1 MARLADTLTEA
12 GHNVTFF
19 TPIMDESRRN
29 QLGVKLTK
37 DVIKLE
43 QDETMKKRKVTIDNV
58 MSLFWTMDVTSE
70 NGHRCLE
77 TIHQQ
82 AVLTC
87 DNMFR
92 NKELIEKLRS
102 KDYDVGLAEPL
113 MTCGLALFRH
123 LGIDKVVLTNSCVNY
138 DVMIPATGEPEDTSY
153 LPSMNS
159 QVTDKMTFAER
170 LENYNLFYL
179 MYDTFGKM
187 FDDETKMYRSHLGE
201 EFPNWR
207 ELVADASL
215 HFINAIP
222 SIDFPRPS
230 LPKTIAIGGISIDVE
245 QIDAIENTED
255 SEFSEILDRR
265 PKNMLISFGTLARSS
280 DMPEHF
286 KNNLIQVFKSEP
298 NCTFIWKYE
307 TDDVSFADGVDN
319 VVFVKWLPQKALL
332 KDKRM
337 TAFLTHGGL
346 GSTTEAAFLAI
357 PTIMFP
363 IFADQSRNS
372 NMLGRHGMSIVLHK
386 RDLGNFQ
393 KLRNSFHEILNNEK
407 YRLNAKKVSEMVR
420 NQPLNPKELVVKYIE
435 FVGKYGPFPLMS
447 PYSLK
452 MPYYQRYNYDIYAFK
467 TVLFLVPV
475 LLICIVFKL
484 VISYFQVTIVSKDTK
499 GKME

>member
-1 MARLADTLTEA
+1 MTE
-12 GHNVTFF
+12 
-19 TPIMDESRRN
+19 IR
-29 QLGVKLTK
+29 
-37 DVIKLE
+37 
-43 QDETMKKRKVTIDNV
+43 KKK
-58 MSLFWTMDVTSE
+58 F
-70 NGHRCLE
+70 
-77 TIHQQ
+77 
-82 AVLTC
+82 
-87 DNMFR
+87 
-92 NKELIEKLRS
+92 
-102 KDYDVGLAEPL
+102 
-113 MTCGLALFRH
+113 
-123 LGIDKVVLTNSCVNY
+123 
-138 DVMIPATGEPEDTSY
+138 PA
-153 LPSMNS
+153 MNS

-280 DMPEHF
+280 DMPEDF

-332 KDKRM
+332 SEFPSFIKV
-337 TAFLTHGGL
+337 
-346 GSTTEAAFLAI
+346 E
-357 PTIMFP
+357 TI
-363 IFADQSRNS
+363 
-372 NMLGRHGMSIVLHK
+372 L
-386 RDLGNFQ
+386 
-393 KLRNSFHEILNNEK
+393 
-407 YRLNAKKVSEMVR
+407 
-420 NQPLNPKELVVKYIE
+420 
-435 FVGKYGPFPLMS
+435 
-447 PYSLK
+447 
-452 MPYYQRYNYDIYAFK
+452 
-467 TVLFLVPV
+467 
-475 LLICIVFKL
+475 
-484 VISYFQVTIVSKDTK
+484 
-499 GKME
+499 